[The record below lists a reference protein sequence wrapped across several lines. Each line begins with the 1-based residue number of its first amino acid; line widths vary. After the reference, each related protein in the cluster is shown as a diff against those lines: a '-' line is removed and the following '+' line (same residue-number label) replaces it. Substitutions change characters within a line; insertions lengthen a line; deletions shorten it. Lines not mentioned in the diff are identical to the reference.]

1 MKRKQKNFSK
11 KSAKGEKGMNIRFK
25 ISQPDRMLK
34 QIKET
39 ERWIFLTILVV
50 CLFLVLNKP
59 LSLAQE
65 NFKSITLL
73 YTNNINAEIDPCPV

>member
-1 MKRKQKNFSK
+1 
-11 KSAKGEKGMNIRFK
+11 MNIRFK